1 MKPISGLN
9 VDELLGRKKKAKI
22 FRENA
27 IPDFRQML
35 DNAEDPNAIQDA
47 ADQLSSIIEAQIKD
61 SFGDSGYG
69 PALEELRVL
78 REELIEM
85 EEPGIYNDFMI
96 GLKQRLL
103 AEELGGDRKE
113 MWWEIRK
120 TRLGLIEKKTSPQ
133 SDITEEE
140 ARHVS
145 IAPLDTCCRWL
156 ICTQFF
162 SSK

>member
-1 MKPISGLN
+1 MSGLN
-9 VDELLGRKKKAKI
+9 VDELLGRKKKVKI
-22 FRENA
+22 SRGNA

-47 ADQLSSIIEAQIKD
+47 SDQLSSIIEAQIKD

-85 EEPGIYNDFMI
+85 EEPGIYNDFMV
-96 GLKQRLL
+96 GLKRKLL

-120 TRLGLIEKKTSPQ
+120 IKLGLIEKKASPH
-133 SDITEEE
+133 SNITEEE
-140 ARHVS
+140 AKQVS
-145 IAPLDTCCRWL
+145 RTILDTCCQCL
-156 ICTQFF
+156 TCT
-162 SSK
+162 